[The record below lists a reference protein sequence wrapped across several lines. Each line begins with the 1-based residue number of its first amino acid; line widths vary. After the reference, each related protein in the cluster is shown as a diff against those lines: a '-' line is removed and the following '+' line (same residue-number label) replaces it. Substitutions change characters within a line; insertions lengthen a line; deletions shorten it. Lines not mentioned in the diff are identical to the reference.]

1 MPRSASIM
9 SSGLSWVKLRRSS
22 ARSHWGISSKSNPTM
37 PASIAFIPTKSTA
50 SMLIFYCATPRQYV
64 PSWGSS
70 WMIRV
75 TNAMTARSEINLWIR
90 SLLLPESH
98 WCACRSSTPTPCR
111 RFRRCYS
118 PIQLDA
124 SQPLPADDKP
134 QQSWTTPRCT
144 KCGAEMVQRSAKS
157 GPNQGKRFWGCSNYP
172 KCRNVVE
179 LEE

>member
-75 TNAMTARSEINLWIR
+75 TNAMTARSAISLWSR
-90 SLLLPESH
+90 SLLLPGFH
-98 WCACRSSTPTPCR
+98 CCVFRSSTPTRCR
-111 RFRRCYS
+111 KFRQCCS
-118 PIQLDA
+118 PT
-124 SQPLPADDKP
+124 SSWMPANRRRRMTNHNHP
-134 QQSWTTPRCT
+134 GRHH
-144 KCGAEMVQRSAKS
+144 AA
-157 GPNQGKRFWGCSNYP
+157 
-172 KCRNVVE
+172 RNAVRR
-179 LEE
+179 

>member
-1 MPRSASIM
+1 MPSSPMPRSVFTT
-9 SSGLSWVKLRRSS
+9 SSGRWSVKASRSS
-22 ARSHWGISSKSNPTM
+22 ARSPWGTSFMSNPMM

-75 TNAMTARSEINLWIR
+75 TNAMTARSAISLWIR

-124 SQPLPADDKP
+124 SQPLPPDDKP
-134 QQSWTTPRCT
+134 QQ
-144 KCGAEMVQRSAKS
+144 
-157 GPNQGKRFWGCSNYP
+157 
-172 KCRNVVE
+172 
-179 LEE
+179 